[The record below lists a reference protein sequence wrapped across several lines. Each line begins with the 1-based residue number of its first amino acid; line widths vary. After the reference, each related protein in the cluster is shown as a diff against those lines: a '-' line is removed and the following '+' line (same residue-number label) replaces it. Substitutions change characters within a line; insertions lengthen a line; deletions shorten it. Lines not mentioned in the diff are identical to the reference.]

1 MAALLLAGD
10 IFDNDVGDVTS
21 RAALAGELRRLAKA
35 GIRTVMIR
43 GNHDALLDHAR
54 YGPIDEGVVLLDAS
68 RTTYHVGD
76 AAIHGLG
83 FDSRHVASSLL
94 PRYPAP
100 EPGRINIGLMHTSLG
115 GAVGHDPY
123 APCSEADLLGHGYD
137 YWALGHIHK
146 RFERR
151 SESALAVMPG
161 IPQGRHAREMGRGS
175 ATLVEIDGGG
185 VRAREI
191 ALAVVAFETLE
202 IDLGGVASL
211 GDRMAAIGKALAGA
225 AHEDVEVA
233 ARLLI
238 RGAGTLA
245 AEAGFARQL
254 AEQVAEEIDGVH
266 VEAVRFVRQVDR
278 PAPGIVADLARLML
292 EDAQTTG
299 FRDEAL
305 AFLEDWRAT
314 LPSEVAEALDPAELD
329 ALIAEGLEA
338 VIQRLTI
345 EAGLA

>member
-1 MAALLLAGD
+1 
-10 IFDNDVGDVTS
+10 
-21 RAALAGELRRLAKA
+21 
-35 GIRTVMIR
+35 
-43 GNHDALLDHAR
+43 
-54 YGPIDEGVVLLDAS
+54 
-68 RTTYHVGD
+68 
-76 AAIHGLG
+76 
-83 FDSRHVASSLL
+83 
-94 PRYPAP
+94 
-100 EPGRINIGLMHTSLG
+100 
-115 GAVGHDPY
+115 
-123 APCSEADLLGHGYD
+123 
-137 YWALGHIHK
+137 
-146 RFERR
+146 
-151 SESALAVMPG
+151 
-161 IPQGRHAREMGRGS
+161 
-175 ATLVEIDGGG
+175 
-185 VRAREI
+185 
-191 ALAVVAFETLE
+191 
-202 IDLGGVASL
+202 
-211 GDRMAAIGKALAGA
+211 MAAIGKRSPGRL
-225 AHEDVEVA
+225 HEDVEVA

-266 VEAVRFVRQVDR
+266 VEAVRFVRQMDR
-278 PAPGIVADLARLML
+278 PAPGIVADLARLMM